1 MSVKVLLKRATAK
14 KPAVGDLEYGELA
27 VDYSKASPTLFF
39 KETDGTPAN
48 DSIVELKPTGAV
60 SLAQLTDTAI
70 PSPIGPSVGQ
80 YLRLD
85 TDKKWKPAAIS
96 TYSNAVKPAP
106 QKGTVTTPGLYHSG
120 YIPSL
125 DSITNAP

>member
-14 KPAVGDLEYGELA
+14 TPKVSDLEYGELA
-27 VDYSKASPTLFF
+27 IDYSKASPTLFF

-70 PSPIGPSVGQ
+70 PSPIGPENGK
-80 YLRLD
+80 YLKLD
-85 TDKKWKPAAIS
+85 GSKWKPAAIP

-106 QKGTVTTPGLYHSG
+106 QKGTATTPGLYHSG
-120 YIPSL
+120 YIQSL
-125 DSITNAP
+125 DSI